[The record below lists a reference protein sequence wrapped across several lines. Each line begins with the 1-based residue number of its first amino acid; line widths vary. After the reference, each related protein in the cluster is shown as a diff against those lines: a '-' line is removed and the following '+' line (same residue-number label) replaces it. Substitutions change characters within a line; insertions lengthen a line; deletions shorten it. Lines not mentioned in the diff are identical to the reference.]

1 MKDINLYVT
10 CNSNKEEENGVFLT
24 KLWNSL
30 KGKSIKSRNKYKIQS
45 SYNIK
50 DNILQSSD
58 NESDKTYNEN
68 HIRFREQN
76 ARKENSIKSNNSD
89 KPNNSD
95 KKKYNKR
102 DKSLDIV
109 RNKYDEYEIVL
120 PYQRYI
126 K

>member
-10 CNSNKEEENGVFLT
+10 CDSNKDEENGFFLT

-30 KGKSIKSRNKYKIQS
+30 KGKSIKSRNKDKIQS

-50 DNILQSSD
+50 DDLVQSSD
-58 NESDKTYNEN
+58 NESDKTNNEQN
-68 HIRFREQN
+68 IRFREQN

-89 KPNNSD
+89 KT
-95 KKKYNKR
+95 KYHKR